1 MKTILDDV
9 EGFFEG
15 GGWDFLSSQGDD
27 SEGENGSGSE
37 SEQDETYQPSGL
49 IYMQYLLII
58 YIYIYFPVIE
68 QRLGVIKY

>member
-49 IYMQYLLII
+49 NYMLYCLNYTYIQYNTS
-58 YIYIYFPVIE
+58 
-68 QRLGVIKY
+68 